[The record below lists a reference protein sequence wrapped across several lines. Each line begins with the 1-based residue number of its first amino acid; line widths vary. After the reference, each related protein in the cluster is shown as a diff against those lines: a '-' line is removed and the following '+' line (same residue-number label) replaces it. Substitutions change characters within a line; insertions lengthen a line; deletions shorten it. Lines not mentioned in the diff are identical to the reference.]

1 MPVGIEA
8 LKRIPYFVRLGPADL
23 ARLQTVMFEEA
34 YAKRQVLFVEGE
46 PCHAMYIVKSG
57 QVRIYKASPDGKEQV
72 LKIMGPGETF
82 NEVPVFDDG
91 PNPAT
96 VEALEPTVVYGIR
109 KEEMR
114 QLVVERP
121 SIALSLLNAFAKRLR
136 HLTRM
141 VEDLSF
147 RTVTMRL
154 AKILVEYSDE
164 PPPGSRKPI
173 PLRQRL
179 TQQQLAAMVGTA
191 REVIGRAI
199 KGLEAQGAIRLDRH
213 RIVVVDR
220 NRLKQLT

>member
-1 MPVGIEA
+1 MPIPVEAIE
-8 LKRIPYFVRLGPADL
+8 KIPYFVRSGPADL
-23 ARLQTVMFEEA
+23 ARLQALMFEET
-34 YAKRQVLFVEGE
+34 YDKHQVLFIEGE
-46 PCHAMYIVKSG
+46 PCQAMYIVKSG

-96 VEALEPTVVYGIR
+96 VEALEPTAVYGIR
-109 KEEMR
+109 KEAMR
-114 QLVVERP
+114 RLVVERP
-121 SIALSLLNAFAKRLR
+121 GIALSLLNAFAKRLR
-136 HLTRM
+136 HLTRV

-164 PPPGSRKPI
+164 PVPGSRNPI

-179 TQQQLAAMVGTA
+179 TQQQLAAMAGTA
-191 REVIGRAI
+191 REVVGRAI
-199 KGLEAQGAIRLDRH
+199 KALEAKGAIRLDRH
-213 RIVVVDR
+213 RIVIIDR
-220 NRLKQLT
+220 NRLKELS